1 MLKWVL
7 TIIVA
12 VLVISFIRPTIFKF
26 ARKFIGRETMPGDI
40 SITFF
45 NRRLYLPFGSTL
57 ILSLLATGLY
67 WFIR

>member
-1 MLKWVL
+1 M
-7 TIIVA
+7 
-12 VLVISFIRPTIFKF
+12 LVISFIRPTIFKF
-26 ARKFIGRETMPGDI
+26 LRKFIGREIMPGDI

>member
-26 ARKFIGRETMPGDI
+26 LWKFFGRENMPGDI
-40 SITFF
+40 FITFF